1 MSDIFSD
8 KSHLIEKPKYSKK
21 IALRK
26 KMAEKSVIAY
36 QLAKATG
43 VTSVQVSRVLNGH
56 SNGSLEWWNKAAKY
70 LEVELKDIIE

>member
-8 KSHLIEKPKYSKK
+8 KSRFIKVPKYSKK
-21 IALRK
+21 ILLRK

-36 QLAKATG
+36 ELARATG

-56 SNGSLEWWNKAAKY
+56 SNGSIEWWQKAAEF
-70 LEVELKDIIE
+70 LGVELKDIIE